1 METAFGFESLYS
13 FSIPQYNVRNIPL
26 SDATFKNIQVD
37 IQLKNIQYSESK
49 NAQYPLGLLL
59 HSVVDNKMY
68 WLDSHSYLIFF
79 KSVINDND
87 HRNMDQNIALKNLLN
102 NAEREYIIF

>member
-1 METAFGFESLYS
+1 MATAFGFESLYS
-13 FSIPQYNVRNIPL
+13 FSIPQYHVRNIPL
-26 SDATFKNIQVD
+26 SDVTFRKIQVD
-37 IQLKNIQYSESK
+37 IKLNNIQYSESN

-59 HSVVDNKMY
+59 HSAGKEETY
-68 WLDSHSYLIFF
+68 WLDSRSFLIFF
-79 KSVINDND
+79 QHVINDND